1 MGRFAR
7 SWDLFKTS
15 LSVVR
20 QDKELL
26 WMPVLSAIASLVAVA
41 AITGVGFAS
50 GVWPETQNADGTA
63 NVPGIALAFVLYI
76 LLAFVTLFFNA
87 AVVAGATERL
97 SGGDPTVG
105 SALRAASRKAGKLF
119 LWALVVATVNVIL
132 QAIRE
137 RSGAL
142 GRILAGLAGVAWNLA
157 TYFMV
162 PVLLFDDKAIG
173 ASVKRS
179 GSLFKQTWGETV
191 IGQGGLGLAG
201 LALGIGAAL
210 LGLLLV
216 FLLSPLGVVGLVT
229 GVALLVLGVV
239 GVAALM
245 SVLEGVYK
253 AALYR
258 YATTQQVAP
267 GFQAEQLGGAF
278 VQR

>member
-15 LSVVR
+15 LRVVK

-26 WMPVLSAIASLVAVA
+26 WMPVLSAIAGILTVA
-41 AITGVGFAS
+41 AVSGIGFVS
-50 GVWPETQNADGTA
+50 GVWPDTTNADGTT
-63 NVPGIALAFVLYI
+63 NVPGIALAFLLYI
-76 LLAFVTLFFNA
+76 LLAFVALFFNA
-87 AVVAGATERL
+87 AVVAGANERL
-97 SGGDPTVG
+97 AGGDPTLG
-105 SALRAASRKAGKLF
+105 SCLRAASRKAGKLF
-119 LWALVVATVNVIL
+119 LWSIVVATVNVIL

-142 GRILAGLAGVAWNLA
+142 GGILASLAGVAWNLA

-162 PVLLFDDKAIG
+162 PVLVFEEKGLG
-173 ASVKRS
+173 TSLKRS
-179 GSLFKQTWGETV
+179 GGLFKQTWGETV

-201 LALGIGAAL
+201 MVFGFGAVAI
-210 LGLLLV
+210 GLLAI
-216 FLLSPLGVVGLVT
+216 FLLSGLGVAGLVI
-229 GVALLVLGVV
+229 GVAVLVLGIVLT
-239 GVAALM
+239 AALF

-267 GFQAEQLGGAF
+267 GFTAEQVGGAF
-278 VQR
+278 VPK